1 MTATINSQLCPKL
14 KSCSAIR
21 YESSNL
27 EVKSIVLKKL
37 EETNL
42 PLILVKLALLNPG
55 QGTQSNLGHD
65 VGVARPAQVP
75 VVARCGRL
83 DEAVHHLAKLLHRQ
97 ACITGGQPLTKPS
110 GLGFLA
116 LDLAKVAAGAGM

>member
-27 EVKSIVLKKL
+27 EVKL
-37 EETNL
+37 EDTNL

-55 QGTQSNLGHD
+55 QGAQSNLGHD

-116 LDLAKVAAGAGM
+116 LDLAKVAAGAGMLRK